1 MCIITVR
8 FHGVVGYHIC
18 FTYIGSPVRTRV
30 EPFLYLCSFL
40 SDQTREERERRKR
53 KKEKKKKRK
62 KRNEEERKIKKKK
75 RRKKKK

>member
-53 KKEKKKKRK
+53 KKEKKKKE
-62 KRNEEERKIKKKK
+62 KREIKK
-75 RRKKKK
+75 RKKKKKK

>member
-53 KKEKKKKRK
+53 KKEKKKKEK
-62 KRNEEERKIKKKK
+62 EERKNKGKKNK
-75 RRKKKK
+75 

>member
-30 EPFLYLCSFL
+30 EPLLYLCSFL
-40 SDQTREERERRKR
+40 IEQ
-53 KKEKKKKRK
+53 EKI
-62 KRNEEERKIKKKK
+62 NKIKQEE
-75 RRKKKK
+75 RKKKKIKEKDKREKGR

>member
-62 KRNEEERKIKKKK
+62 KRNKKKK
-75 RRKKKK
+75 KEKKEMKKKEK